1 MDTYYD
7 TDSQWKMD
15 KFVSREGN
23 DRSKMLKTANI
34 AVLKHHDDGP
44 GPAGLKRVKRAPKMG
59 KKCTENGCKAQ

>member
-23 DRSKMLKTANI
+23 DRSKMLKTAKYSSI
-34 AVLKHHDDGP
+34 KMIMMMDLAQH
-44 GPAGLKRVKRAPKMG
+44 GLKRVKSALK
-59 KKCTENGCKAQ
+59 NG